1 MMAMRAVAGRMAL
14 GALPNAA
21 IPGYVVEIRKQKL
34 VYYLRRHTID
44 RPGMR
49 HTSSLPAQLLFN
61 IENKICL
68 QYFFSSKSIECG
80 RHTVVPSSIWINIE

>member
-49 HTSSLPAQLLFN
+49 QAHGPSPQLN
-61 IENKICL
+61 MV
-68 QYFFSSKSIECG
+68 Q
-80 RHTVVPSSIWINIE
+80 H